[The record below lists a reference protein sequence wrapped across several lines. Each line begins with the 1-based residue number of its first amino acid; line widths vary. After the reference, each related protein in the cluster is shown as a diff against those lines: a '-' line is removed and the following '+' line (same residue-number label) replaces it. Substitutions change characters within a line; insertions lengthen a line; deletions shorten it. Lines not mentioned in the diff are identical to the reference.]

1 MTKPKILCV
10 DDDEVGL
17 LASQAILADRY
28 DVFIAT
34 NGARGLELL
43 VSERPDWV
51 LVDFQMPGMDGANFM
66 LQAKLAG
73 LKANFILLTGLN
85 VGRLDWEGLKP
96 LGLKGHLRK
105 PLAAEMLLEILEGR
119 A

>member
-1 MTKPKILCV
+1 
-10 DDDEVGL
+10 
-17 LASQAILADRY
+17 
-28 DVFIAT
+28 
-34 NGARGLELL
+34 
-43 VSERPDWV
+43 
-51 LVDFQMPGMDGANFM
+51 M